1 MSKCIDIEEKTRM
14 KRGRWI
20 GLTGL
25 LAVVL
30 LLVGCGG
37 GSEGQAL
44 APEAAS
50 ASSALDASYEGA
62 LALRNQLALGT
73 LRLEETDQPV
83 TEAQAD
89 ELLLLWQTLRSTMD
103 SGTSAQA
110 EVDALLAQ
118 IEGTMSGEQ
127 LAAIGAM
134 RLTQDDMQIWAQ
146 SNSLNMT
153 QGSGLGSGE
162 HGSGRD
168 LSEDERATRQAER
181 QASGDAGSG
190 ISRALIDAVIA
201 LLQAK

>member
-134 RLTQDDMQIWAQ
+134 RLTQDDMQVWAQ